1 MKSLLRLF
9 LLAILLTSG
18 APVRASLVSGI
29 NYVSCDA
36 FCAHLTTANPIVA
49 DGSALS
55 YSNSYGAG
63 FAQAS
68 YGTLKASADSSYAS
82 GAFGFASFS
91 SVSAFSQFGDTIS
104 FGGLGGPQQ
113 VTVVLHLGGSLGTA
127 GETSLSTTANVALA
141 LNLGGNLASVTL
153 DRFGTVS
160 NLHGSYQQSLLSA
173 TFELDYGT
181 LFSLTSILQAN
192 GSFGGFSHYAN
203 TVSLEFIA
211 PEGTTIQSGSGTQ
224 YLLKTVHI
232 PEPASAFLLMIG
244 VAAFAATARRQRA

>member
-18 APVRASLVSGI
+18 VPARASLISGI

-36 FCAHLTTANPIVA
+36 FCVHLTTANPIVA

-55 YSNSYGAG
+55 YSSSYGAG
-63 FAQAS
+63 LAQAS
-68 YGTLKASADSSYAS
+68 YGTLKASADSSYVS
-82 GAFGFASFS
+82 GPFGFTSFS
-91 SVSAFSQFGDTIS
+91 SVSAFSQFGDAIS
-104 FGGLGGPQQ
+104 FGGLGGPQL
-113 VTVVLHLGGSLGTA
+113 VTVLLHLNGSLGTA
-127 GETSLSTTANVALA
+127 GETSPSTTANVALS
-141 LNLGGNLASVTL
+141 LNLGGNLASVTV

-173 TFELDYGT
+173 TFQLDYGT
-181 LFSLTSILQAN
+181 LFSLTSILQAS
-192 GSFGGFSHYAN
+192 GSFGGFSHFAN

-224 YLLKTVHI
+224 YLLQTVHI
-232 PEPASAFLLMIG
+232 PEPASAVLLLMG
-244 VAAFAATARRQRA
+244 LAAFAAAARRRRC